1 MKIAQVI
8 TGLPKAAGTTTFVE
22 NVTTALK
29 ELGHDVKIVT
39 LGDLEQFWAG
49 EPPDVVHIHALWS
62 RMLHQ
67 VAAWARLKNV
77 PVVWSTHGMTA
88 PWALH
93 HKWWKKCL
101 PWYLVQRRDLQRA
114 AKIHCTTELEEGWN
128 RALGFERTF
137 VVPLGTGIQGVEK
150 SLKFDVS
157 GLRLGE
163 EKGERDGRVEVER
176 CREESDVRGLRLGG
190 QVPVAGGEDG
200 RVEGERCREEFD
212 VRGLRFEGGKR
223 VLLYVGR
230 IYPVKALD
238 NLIKAF
244 ALAKETYGQG
254 LQTSNS
260 KHQHV
265 SHWKLRLVGPDQAG
279 HLAELKALCE
289 QLGVVEDVEFVGPKF
304 DAELE
309 AEYARCDT
317 LALVSHT
324 ENFGATVVDAMAHGK
339 PVVTSTK
346 TPWKVVADEQ
356 CGWWVDNAPERLAEA
371 LTELFSASVSDL
383 ERMGQ
388 SGRALVERDYTWQA
402 VARKLEA
409 VYENLKR

>member
-8 TGLPKAAGTTTFVE
+8 MGLPKAAGTTTFVE

-29 ELGHDVKIVT
+29 ELGHEVKIVT
-39 LGDLEQFWAG
+39 LGDLEQFLAG

-62 RMLHQ
+62 RMLHR
-67 VAAWARLKNV
+67 VAVWARQKNV

-137 VVPLGTGIQGVEK
+137 VVPLGTGIQGGEK
-150 SLKFDVS
+150 SLRFDVS
-157 GLRLGE
+157 GLRLGK
-163 EKGERDGRVEVER
+163 EKGERDGRVEV
-176 CREESDVRGLRLGG
+176 
-190 QVPVAGGEDG
+190 
-200 RVEGERCREEFD
+200 ERCREEFD

-260 KHQHV
+260 KHQPV

-309 AEYARCDT
+309 AEYARCDA

-356 CGWWVDNAPERLAEA
+356 CGWWVDNAPDRLAEA

-388 SGRALVERDYTWQA
+388 RGRALVERDYAWQA